1 MTKILGFTMVHRK
14 TLFDKKKPKS
24 QAVYKVPSGFQR
36 IPVMF
41 VENREFHIFRAKV
54 YLKLHNPLYHSVSM
68 AEEMKNSWLF
78 RSLTSIYM
86 EEGR

>member
-1 MTKILGFTMVHRK
+1 MIRFAAN
-14 TLFDKKKPKS
+14 FQPKLNELHKHLQNQQKS
-24 QAVYKVPSGFQR
+24 SKYASFL
-36 IPVMF
+36 
-41 VENREFHIFRAKV
+41 V
-54 YLKLHNPLYHSVSM
+54 YLKLHNPFYHSVSM